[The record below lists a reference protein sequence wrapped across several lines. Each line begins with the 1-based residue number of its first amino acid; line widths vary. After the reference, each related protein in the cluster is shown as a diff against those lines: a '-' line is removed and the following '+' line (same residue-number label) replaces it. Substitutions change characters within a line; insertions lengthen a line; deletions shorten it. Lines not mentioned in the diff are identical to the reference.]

1 MLWHYCT
8 GAMTI
13 PVKGASEE
21 DAVFLSRMI
30 EWDSHNHMI
39 LTWIRNTSI
48 PSISNL
54 LGSFDDAKSAW
65 DMLTK
70 REEARLA
77 TLQAQNKLNILAI
90 TPSTPLIEQPQQLG
104 DFSGSSNRRKQT
116 NKKFCNYCK
125 RLGHTIETCYRCNK
139 STATVANT
147 APTPPTVST
156 SQSSGSTINLS
167 STELQEIIAQAV
179 RMVGNASLSTAL
191 SVLPGK
197 SQTWLFDSACCNHM
211 TPHSSLFTN
220 LDPAPHPLNI
230 HIADGSTMHGNSLG
244 FVSTST
250 LSVPGV
256 FHDPR
261 TGQEL
266 GTGPRVGRMFPVN
279 NLHLPP
285 VAPVSVAAATAAVS
299 SLPSLALWHS
309 RLGHAP
315 SSRVQQLVSRGL
327 LGSVSKDN
335 FDCTSCQLGKQP
347 ALPFNNSDS
356 ISKSTSQQNGRAERK
371 LRHILDTVRALL
383 LSAKIPAPF
392 WGEASLHAV
401 HAINRIP
408 STVIHNQ
415 TPYERLFGSPPNYHH
430 LRSFGSACFVLLQ
443 PHEHNKLEPRSRLCC
458 FLGYGE
464 TQKGY
469 RCYDPVSHRLRV
481 SRNVIFWEHR
491 LFVELSHFHSSLTN
505 SSVLEIFP
513 DESLIIHELPHF
525 EPGSPAPALPEDP
538 PQDIPPRHSTRV
550 RSIPPHLLDYHCYTA
565 LATLHEPQTYREA
578 STDPLWQIAMKE
590 ELDALTKNHTWD
602 LVTLPPGQSVVGC
615 KWIYKIKTRSDGSV
629 ERYKARLVAKGFTQE
644 YGIDYEETFAPVA
657 RISSVCALLA
667 VAAARKWDLFQM
679 DVKNAFLNGDLSE
692 EVYMQP
698 PPGLSIESN
707 KVCHLRRAL
716 YGLKQAPRAW
726 FASTILLLL
735 YVDDMII
742 TGDDLSGIQE
752 LKDFLSQQFEMK
764 DLGHLSYFL
773 GLEITH
779 STDGL
784 YITQAKRLVGSLV
797 YLTVTRPDISYAVHQ
812 VSQYLS
818 APRSTHYAA
827 VLRILRYLKDAD
839 WEGDP
844 TDRRSTTGYCFLL
857 GSSLISWQSK
867 KQTFVARSST
877 KAEYRALADTTSELL
892 WLRWLLKDLG
902 VSTSSATPLYCDNQ
916 SAIHIA
922 HNDVF
927 HERTKHIE
935 IDCHFIRYHL
945 LHGALKLFSV
955 SSKDQL
961 ADIFT
966 KSLPKRRTR
975 DLVDNLNF
983 YYGNYDQKSSPPTFA
998 LQFDGNPWATVV
1010 TSSDLVIY
1018 YEAIYAVKGDSTS
1031 VCVAQTHAN
1040 QFPFIS
1046 ALEMASLGSNM
1057 YSSLDSNY
1065 ALFLRRRVAFGAN
1078 ETISDAYDR
1087 IWVPG
1092 VAVNGLTAVTSDA
1105 LVIDNDNPVSNPII
1119 PPYQEVLEVTITNLT
1134 ASSNNN
1140 LSLVATSDSTLPPLI
1155 NALEI
1160 FSISNELTDG
1170 TDSNDVEQLASLQV
1184 LYPILRQWGGDPCL
1198 PSPFTWDWVNCST
1211 DATPRVTALYLSGF
1225 ELYSS
1230 FPDLSSMDAL
1240 EIIDLHNNS
1249 LEGDIPDYLGT
1260 MPNLKQLKLYDN
1272 SINHPLLS
1280 RNLADNDFSGTLPT
1294 SISND
1299 KNLKLIVTGN
1309 KNLCISGKSC
1319 QTSDTNT
1326 GTSFDDPEFTTSSGK
1341 KKSNNLPAI
1350 LGSTIPTFFLFWA
1363 IVGVFIIVR
1372 QRRKAAAVT
1381 AMSAAGKIPT
1391 LKGTYMLIVENYIQ
1405 TSSMNSIGCTCKR
1418 HPDRVS
1424 GHPPMVL
1431 LAMCGCGPWLLV
1443 VIAYYPDVYALPA
1456 SFALPWIGEAETS
1469 FAFP

>member
-1 MLWHYCT
+1 
-8 GAMTI
+8 MTI
-13 PVKGASEE
+13 LVKGASEE
-21 DAVFLSRMI
+21 DVVFLSRMI

-54 LGSFDDAKSAW
+54 LVSFDDAKSAW

-70 REEARLA
+70 RYSTTHGSMKYQLVVELHQLRQEQGQSINDYYDQLRFIWDQIDLTDPTWACLKDAQQYASIKDEFHLYEFLMSLHKDFEPIRGLLNRSPAPSLDTAVNELVREEARLA
-77 TLQAQNKLNILAI
+77 TLQAQNKLNVLAI
-90 TPSTPLIEQPQQLG
+90 IPSTPLIEQPHQLG

-125 RLGHTIETCYRCNK
+125 HPGHTIETCYHRNK
-139 STATVANT
+139 STTAIANT
-147 APTPPTVST
+147 EPTPPMAST
-156 SQSSGSTINLS
+156 SAESQSSGSTINLS

-179 RMVGNASLSTAL
+179 RMDGNASLSTAL
-191 SVLPGK
+191 SVLLGK

-211 TPHSSLFTN
+211 TPHSSLFSN

-244 FVSTST
+244 FVSTSN

-261 TGQEL
+261 MGQEL

-285 VAPVSVAAATAAVS
+285 VASISVAVVVAAVS

-335 FDCTSCQLGKQP
+335 FDCTSC
-347 ALPFNNSDS
+347 
-356 ISKSTSQQNGRAERK
+356 TSQQNGRAERK

-383 LSAKIPAPF
+383 LYAKVPAPF

-408 STVIHNQ
+408 SAVIHNQ
-415 TPYERLFGSPPNYHH
+415 TLYERLFGSLPDYHH
-430 LRSFGSACFVLLQ
+430 LRSFGSTCFVLLQ

-481 SRNVIFWEHR
+481 SRNVVFWEHR
-491 LFVELSHFHSSLTN
+491 LFVELSHFRSSLTN

-513 DESLIIHELPHF
+513 DESLVPSTNTFNPPLDFSPDIFDASPRQVADEQIDDELPHF
-525 EPGSPAPALPEDP
+525 ELGSPAPALPEDP

-578 STDPLWQIAMKE
+578 STDPLWQIAMIE

-615 KWIYKIKTRSDGSV
+615 KWIYKIKTHSDGSV

-657 RISSVCALLA
+657 RISSVRALL
-667 VAAARKWDLFQM
+667 VVSAA
-679 DVKNAFLNGDLSE
+679 
-692 EVYMQP
+692 
-698 PPGLSIESN
+698 
-707 KVCHLRRAL
+707 H
-716 YGLKQAPRAW
+716 
-726 FASTILLLL
+726 
-735 YVDDMII
+735 
-742 TGDDLSGIQE
+742 
-752 LKDFLSQQFEMK
+752 
-764 DLGHLSYFL
+764 
-773 GLEITH
+773 
-779 STDGL
+779 GL
-784 YITQAKRLVGSLV
+784 YITQAKYASDLLSQARLTDSKTVDTPVELNVHLTPSRGKPLSNPSLYRRLVGSLV
-797 YLTVTRPDISYAVHQ
+797 YLTVTRLDISYAVHQ

-818 APRSTHYAA
+818 APRSTHYAV
-827 VLRILRYLKDAD
+827 VLRILRYLKGTLFHGLFYSAQSPLVLRAFFDAD
-839 WEGDP
+839 WAGNP

-857 GSSLISWQSK
+857 GSSLISWR
-867 KQTFVARSST
+867 TP
-877 KAEYRALADTTSELL
+877 

-945 LHGALKLFSV
+945 VHGALKLFSV

-975 DLVDNLNF
+975 DLVDNL
-983 YYGNYDQKSSPPTFA
+983 K
-998 LQFDGNPWATVV
+998 
-1010 TSSDLVIY
+1010 LV
-1018 YEAIYAVKGDSTS
+1018 S
-1031 VCVAQTHAN
+1031 
-1040 QFPFIS
+1040 
-1046 ALEMASLGSNM
+1046 
-1057 YSSLDSNY
+1057 
-1065 ALFLRRRVAFGAN
+1065 
-1078 ETISDAYDR
+1078 
-1087 IWVPG
+1087 
-1092 VAVNGLTAVTSDA
+1092 
-1105 LVIDNDNPVSNPII
+1105 
-1119 PPYQEVLEVTITNLT
+1119 
-1134 ASSNNN
+1134 
-1140 LSLVATSDSTLPPLI
+1140 
-1155 NALEI
+1155 
-1160 FSISNELTDG
+1160 
-1170 TDSNDVEQLASLQV
+1170 
-1184 LYPILRQWGGDPCL
+1184 
-1198 PSPFTWDWVNCST
+1198 
-1211 DATPRVTALYLSGF
+1211 
-1225 ELYSS
+1225 
-1230 FPDLSSMDAL
+1230 
-1240 EIIDLHNNS
+1240 
-1249 LEGDIPDYLGT
+1249 
-1260 MPNLKQLKLYDN
+1260 
-1272 SINHPLLS
+1272 
-1280 RNLADNDFSGTLPT
+1280 
-1294 SISND
+1294 
-1299 KNLKLIVTGN
+1299 
-1309 KNLCISGKSC
+1309 
-1319 QTSDTNT
+1319 
-1326 GTSFDDPEFTTSSGK
+1326 
-1341 KKSNNLPAI
+1341 
-1350 LGSTIPTFFLFWA
+1350 
-1363 IVGVFIIVR
+1363 
-1372 QRRKAAAVT
+1372 
-1381 AMSAAGKIPT
+1381 
-1391 LKGTYMLIVENYIQ
+1391 
-1405 TSSMNSIGCTCKR
+1405 
-1418 HPDRVS
+1418 
-1424 GHPPMVL
+1424 HPP
-1431 LAMCGCGPWLLV
+1431 
-1443 VIAYYPDVYALPA
+1443 
-1456 SFALPWIGEAETS
+1456 
-1469 FAFP
+1469 

>member
-1 MLWHYCT
+1 MRSFLKSRMLWHYCT

-70 REEARLA
+70 RYSTTHGSMKYQLVVELHQLRQEPGQSINDYYDQLRFIWDQIDLSDPTWGCSKDAQQYASIRDEFRLYEFLMSLHKDFEPIRGQLLNRSPAPSLDTAVNELVREEARLA

-125 RLGHTIETCYRCNK
+125 RPGHTIETCYRCNK
-139 STATVANT
+139 STAAVANT

-167 STELQEIIAQAV
+167 SIELQEIIAQAV

-250 LSVPGV
+250 LSILGV
-256 FHDPR
+256 FHVPDLSYNLCSVGQLAELGYRLIFYYSGCIVQDPR
-261 TGQEL
+261 TEQEL

-315 SSRVQQLVSRGL
+315 SSRVQQLVSRG
-327 LGSVSKDN
+327 
-335 FDCTSCQLGKQP
+335 
-347 ALPFNNSDS
+347 
-356 ISKSTSQQNGRAERK
+356 TSQQNGRAERK

-383 LSAKIPAPF
+383 LSAKIPASF

-415 TPYERLFGSPPNYHH
+415 TP
-430 LRSFGSACFVLLQ
+430 
-443 PHEHNKLEPRSRLCC
+443 LCC

-481 SRNVIFWEHR
+481 SRNVVFWEHR
-491 LFVELSHFHSSLTN
+491 LFVELSHFRSSLTN
-505 SSVLEIFP
+505 SFVLEIFP
-513 DESLIIHELPHF
+513 DESLVPSANTFDLHLDFSPDIFDASPRQVADEQIIHELPHF

-615 KWIYKIKTRSDGSV
+615 KWIYKIKTRSDGSI

-657 RISSVCALLA
+657 RISSVRAFLA

-726 FASTILLLL
+726 FAKFSSTIFRLGYTASPYDSALFLRRTDKGTILLLL

-742 TGDDLSGIQE
+742 IGDDLSGIQE

-784 YITQAKRLVGSLV
+784 YITQAKYASNLLSQAGLIDSKTVDTPVELNAHLTPLGGKPLSNPSLYRRLVGSLV

-827 VLRILRYLKDAD
+827 VLRILRYLKGTLFHGLFYSTQSPLVLRAFSDAD
-839 WEGDP
+839 WAGDP

-857 GSSLISWQSK
+857 GSSLISWRSK

-877 KAEYRALADTTSELL
+877 EAEYRALADTTSELL

-975 DLVDNLNF
+975 DLVDNL
-983 YYGNYDQKSSPPTFA
+983 K
-998 LQFDGNPWATVV
+998 
-1010 TSSDLVIY
+1010 LV
-1018 YEAIYAVKGDSTS
+1018 S
-1031 VCVAQTHAN
+1031 
-1040 QFPFIS
+1040 
-1046 ALEMASLGSNM
+1046 
-1057 YSSLDSNY
+1057 
-1065 ALFLRRRVAFGAN
+1065 
-1078 ETISDAYDR
+1078 
-1087 IWVPG
+1087 
-1092 VAVNGLTAVTSDA
+1092 
-1105 LVIDNDNPVSNPII
+1105 
-1119 PPYQEVLEVTITNLT
+1119 
-1134 ASSNNN
+1134 
-1140 LSLVATSDSTLPPLI
+1140 
-1155 NALEI
+1155 
-1160 FSISNELTDG
+1160 
-1170 TDSNDVEQLASLQV
+1170 
-1184 LYPILRQWGGDPCL
+1184 
-1198 PSPFTWDWVNCST
+1198 
-1211 DATPRVTALYLSGF
+1211 
-1225 ELYSS
+1225 
-1230 FPDLSSMDAL
+1230 
-1240 EIIDLHNNS
+1240 
-1249 LEGDIPDYLGT
+1249 
-1260 MPNLKQLKLYDN
+1260 
-1272 SINHPLLS
+1272 
-1280 RNLADNDFSGTLPT
+1280 
-1294 SISND
+1294 
-1299 KNLKLIVTGN
+1299 
-1309 KNLCISGKSC
+1309 
-1319 QTSDTNT
+1319 
-1326 GTSFDDPEFTTSSGK
+1326 
-1341 KKSNNLPAI
+1341 
-1350 LGSTIPTFFLFWA
+1350 
-1363 IVGVFIIVR
+1363 
-1372 QRRKAAAVT
+1372 
-1381 AMSAAGKIPT
+1381 
-1391 LKGTYMLIVENYIQ
+1391 
-1405 TSSMNSIGCTCKR
+1405 
-1418 HPDRVS
+1418 
-1424 GHPPMVL
+1424 HPP
-1431 LAMCGCGPWLLV
+1431 
-1443 VIAYYPDVYALPA
+1443 
-1456 SFALPWIGEAETS
+1456 
-1469 FAFP
+1469 